1 MKAGRKVPYYFE
13 NDKEYQEKLI
23 KKVNEELEE
32 NPCEEEIAD
41 IFEVLEA
48 LMKFHNL
55 DEDKLLKIKADKRI
69 ILEKVWKGKNITSI
83 VY

>member
-41 IFEVLEA
+41 IF
-48 LMKFHNL
+48 
-55 DEDKLLKIKADKRI
+55 
-69 ILEKVWKGKNITSI
+69 
-83 VY
+83 